1 MKKLFALIPLIMS
14 LNCAYKDPVFQ
25 PYVDK
30 VLMLCDEY
38 KCDRQQRINEISISF
53 GVIEGDIGAHCG
65 LNGIVVNKGGWCEN
79 DYTTYGCLTENE
91 RFMIIFHEL
100 GHCAFGKDHIEGITY
115 DSNGIYATSIMN
127 HSLSNIVKGWKNTE
141 VQSELLTEFFQ
152 Q

>member
-38 KCDRQQRINEISISF
+38 KCDKQQRINEISISF
-53 GVIEGDIGAHCG
+53 GNNEDNEGAYAG
-65 LNGIVVNKGGWCEN
+65 LNGIKVNKKKW
-79 DYTTYGCLTENE
+79 DTYTENT
-91 RFMIIFHEL
+91 RLILILHEL
-100 GHCAFGKDHIEGITY
+100 GHEIWNKEHDVSINEKRQPL
-115 DSNGIYATSIMN
+115 SIMYPYAQGI
-127 HSLSNIVKGWKNTE
+127 SYIKWDSDKDY
-141 VQSELLTEFFQ
+141 QSELLAEFFQ